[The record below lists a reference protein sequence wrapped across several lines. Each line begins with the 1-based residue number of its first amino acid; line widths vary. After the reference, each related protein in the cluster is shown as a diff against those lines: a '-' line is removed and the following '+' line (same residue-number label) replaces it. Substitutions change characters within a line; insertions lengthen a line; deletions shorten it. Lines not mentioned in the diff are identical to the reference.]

1 MNYKERRMRKML
13 ALELKVRVYRV
24 TVKYV
29 ENDEV
34 RVCEV
39 YYDTRPAIKELKAVF
54 PNIYDVQVKKVDAML
69 TVSGSYFKENSYE
82 LERE

>member
-1 MNYKERRMRKML
+1 ML
-13 ALELKVRVYRV
+13 TLELKVRVYRV

-39 YYDTRPAIKELKAVF
+39 YYDARPAIKELKAVF

-69 TVSGSYFKENSYE
+69 RVSGSYFKENSYE
-82 LERE
+82 LEGE

>member
-1 MNYKERRMRKML
+1 MRKML

-39 YYDTRPAIKELKAVF
+39 YCDARPTMKELKAVF

-82 LERE
+82 LEEE

>member
-1 MNYKERRMRKML
+1 ML

-39 YYDTRPAIKELKAVF
+39 YYDVRPAMKELKAVF

-82 LERE
+82 LEGE

>member
-1 MNYKERRMRKML
+1 ML

-39 YYDTRPAIKELKAVF
+39 YYDARPAIKELKAVF
-54 PNIYDVQVKKVDAML
+54 PNIYDVQVKK
-69 TVSGSYFKENSYE
+69 
-82 LERE
+82 

>member
-1 MNYKERRMRKML
+1 MRKML

-34 RVCEV
+34 RVCEI
-39 YYDTRPAIKELKAVF
+39 YYDARPTIKELKVVF

>member
-1 MNYKERRMRKML
+1 ML

-39 YYDTRPAIKELKAVF
+39 YYDAHPKIKELKVVF

-82 LERE
+82 LEGE

>member
-1 MNYKERRMRKML
+1 MRKML
-13 ALELKVRVYRV
+13 TLELKVRVYHV

-39 YYDTRPAIKELKAVF
+39 YYDARPTIKELKAVF
-54 PNIYDVQVKKVDAML
+54 PNIYDVQVKKVGAML

-82 LERE
+82 LEGE

>member
-1 MNYKERRMRKML
+1 MRKMS

-34 RVCEV
+34 CMCEV
-39 YYDTRPAIKELKAVF
+39 YCDAHPTMKELKAVF
-54 PNIYDVQVKKVDAML
+54 SNIYDVQVKKVDAML

-82 LERE
+82 LEEE